1 MNDASSQS
9 GRTVI
14 FVSHNLQAVNNL
26 CSKALW
32 LDKGSIRS
40 RGNTKLVI
48 NDYLYTLLKK
58 MDKAIFNNKKPRTIL
73 LEYFM

>member
-1 MNDASSQS
+1 MLIFKKCLGKMNDASSQS

-14 FVSHNLQAVNNL
+14 FVNHNLQAVNNL

-58 MDKAIFNNKKPRTIL
+58 TG
-73 LEYFM
+73 

>member
-14 FVSHNLQAVNNL
+14 FVNHNLQAVNNL

-40 RGNTKLVI
+40 RNTKLVI

-58 MDKAIFNNKKPRTIL
+58 LDKAIFNNK
-73 LEYFM
+73 